1 MITTLTLRS
10 RRVAGCAQTLAGL
23 GTVVSKLGHEVE
35 ADTEKLI
42 ALSMWGYTN
51 PETGMIRVQCEDSIS
66 EGRYV
71 CVRMC
76 EHPRRAV
83 GCVSQ

>member
-1 MITTLTLRS
+1 M
-10 RRVAGCAQTLAGL
+10 
-23 GTVVSKLGHEVE
+23 VSKLGHEVE

-42 ALSMWGYTN
+42 ALSVWGYTN
-51 PETGMIRVQCEDSIS
+51 PETGMIRAQCEDSIS

>member
-1 MITTLTLRS
+1 M
-10 RRVAGCAQTLAGL
+10 
-23 GTVVSKLGHEVE
+23 VSKLGNEVE

-42 ALSMWGYTN
+42 ALSVWGYTN
-51 PETGMIRVQCEDSIS
+51 PETGMIRAQCEDSIS

-76 EHPRRAV
+76 EHHGPRRAV
-83 GCVSQ
+83 GCLSQ